1 MQTGDLV
8 TIERQ
13 VLGGPLG
20 EFEYR
25 VGVLIDQPTAR
36 TWQMAARW
44 HSWNVL
50 VDGILITLPMR
61 MIEVQSEVSSIQ
73 A

>member
-1 MQTGDLV
+1 MQPGALV

-13 VLGGPLG
+13 VLVGPLG

-25 VGVLIDQPTAR
+25 VGVLIDQPTPRYPGRAV
-36 TWQMAARW
+36 AW

-50 VDGILITLPMR
+50 VDGILVTLPMR
-61 MIEVQSEVSSIQ
+61 MIEVVQ
-73 A
+73 

>member
-8 TIERQ
+8 TVERQ

-25 VGVLIDQPTAR
+25 VGILIDQPTAR
-36 TWQMAARW
+36 YPGQAVAW
-44 HSWNVL
+44 HSWNIL

-61 MIEVQSEVSSIQ
+61 MIEVAQ
-73 A
+73 